1 MLPGQNPGPAPRDFG
16 PWPRAALLRTIRGMQ
31 QSPAA
36 PTTGAP
42 LFVHDF
48 VAVSL
53 PVDEATRVF
62 TMIPDSALAGLVA
75 DAWNRHAAVL
85 RSADPACA
93 VTTVCV
99 SRQGHHFRHD
109 AAIINVAWSGDG
121 GLPTLDADLE
131 LVSFGDTTHL
141 HLMGRYDMPA
151 HIERFSDVGS
161 LLHRVMVMTVRCF
174 LTELGQTLERSR

>member
-1 MLPGQNPGPAPRDFG
+1 MLPGLNAGPAPRDFG
-16 PWPRAALLRTIRGMQ
+16 PWSEPALFRTIRGMQ
-31 QSPAA
+31 SSPAA
-36 PTTGAP
+36 TSTGAP

-48 VAVSL
+48 VAVLL
-53 PVDEATRVF
+53 PVDEATRMF
-62 TMIPDSALAGLVA
+62 TMIPDSALAELVA
-75 DAWNRHAAVL
+75 ASWNRHAAIL
-85 RSADPACA
+85 RSSDPHCS
-93 VTTVCV
+93 VSTVCV

-109 AAIINVAWSGDG
+109 AAIINIGWRGDG

-151 HIERFSDVGS
+151 HIERFTDVGS

-174 LTELGQTLERSR
+174 LTELGEALERSR